1 MQSGKSTDCTT
12 SQVTVL
18 LHKLRQGE
26 HSALDQL
33 MPLVYRE
40 LHRIAAS
47 LMRRQAAHHTLQPT
61 ALVNEAYLKLFAGC
75 TPEFVDRAHF
85 LAVMARAMRQ
95 VLVDHARASAA
106 AKRGGPQSP
115 VSWDTKVEVR
125 AGRNSEHL
133 NLLDLD
139 AALKTLATLNP
150 VLEQV
155 IEMHYFG
162 GMTAEETA
170 MVLGRSAHAIRHHI
184 RLARAWLRHELGG
197 RTKHTQKPKNV

>member
-1 MQSGKSTDCTT
+1 MQSEKFTDPTA

-26 HSALDQL
+26 QSALDQL

-40 LHRIAAS
+40 LHRIAKS
-47 LMRRQAAHHTLQPT
+47 LMRRQPAHHTLQPT
-61 ALVNEAYLKLFAGC
+61 ALVNEAYLKLFGGC
-75 TPEFVDRAHF
+75 RPQFVDRAHF
-85 LAVMARAMRQ
+85 LAVMARVMRQ

-125 AGRNSEHL
+125 AGRNSEPL
-133 NLLDLD
+133 KLLDLE

-162 GMTAEETA
+162 GMTAEESA
-170 MVLGRSAHAIRHHI
+170 VVLGRSAHAIRHHL
-184 RLARAWLRHELGG
+184 RLARAWLRHELSN
-197 RTKHTQKPKNV
+197 RMKHTQKAKQI